1 MILRDL
7 FKDKTLFD
15 KAIRLAH
22 KGRSAEYERLEFL
35 GDRVIGIIVAELLY
49 TTFPQE
55 KEGDLAK
62 RFVALT
68 REETLAE
75 IAKTLGLPNLLKTNE
90 NELRHNSSVLSD
102 VCEAVIAALYLDGDL
117 ETVKTFIT
125 PFLTPLI
132 SANQQAPQDAKSALQ
147 EWSQKIYKKLPT
159 YTLVGQEGPDH
170 NPVFTVSVS
179 VETKSAQGTGSSK
192 KIAEQEAAKNLMEA
206 IKNGY

>member
-15 KAIRLAH
+15 KAMRLAH

-35 GDRVIGIIVAELLY
+35 GDRVIGMIVAELLY

-68 REETLAE
+68 REETLAD

-90 NELRHNSSVLSD
+90 NELRYNSSILSD
-102 VCEAVIAALYLDGDL
+102 VCEAMIAALYLDSDL

-125 PFLTPLI
+125 PFLIPLI
-132 SANQQAPQDAKSALQ
+132 STNQQAPQDAKSALQ
-147 EWSQKIYKKLPT
+147 EWAQKIYKKLPT
-159 YTLVGQEGPDH
+159 YTLVSQKGPDH
-170 NPVFTVSVS
+170 NPVFTVSVT
-179 VETKSAQGTGSSK
+179 VETKSALGTGSSK
-192 KIAEQEAAKNLMEA
+192 KIAEQQAAQNLMEA
-206 IKNGY
+206 MNNGH